1 MRMRNDYIDPI
12 YQDISPE
19 LRNGPLCHSHPIDLF
34 DLVQAPADFVL
45 RNGET
50 GVDTTSEQRR
60 EKAGGLRTGVA
71 KRETR
76 ERERVWRRC
85 LVSMWASPVQR
96 YYLGRGSRDSRYKR
110 ERSEEGSR

>member
-34 DLVQAPADFVL
+34 DLVQAPADFIL

-76 ERERVWRRC
+76 ERER
-85 LVSMWASPVQR
+85 
-96 YYLGRGSRDSRYKR
+96 
-110 ERSEEGSR
+110 ERVA